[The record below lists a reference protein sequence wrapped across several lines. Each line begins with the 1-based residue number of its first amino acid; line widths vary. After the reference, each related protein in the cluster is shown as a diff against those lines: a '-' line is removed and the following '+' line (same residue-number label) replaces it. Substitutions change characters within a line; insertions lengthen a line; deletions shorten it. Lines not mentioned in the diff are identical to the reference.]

1 MGNGSDNRLPR
12 SHKLYRQD
20 AVLLVHIGPVRWRTN
35 ITARFEIPTEIVAE
49 FCQRHQIRRLALVKD
64 SPTSKN
70 DVNILV
76 EFAPDV
82 KVSLFRL
89 ASIEHGLS
97 EVLDRPTHMMTFKS
111 VERSPNPLF
120 REAVFDSA
128 EIQYEQE

>member
-1 MGNGSDNRLPR
+1 M
-12 SHKLYRQD
+12 
-20 AVLLVHIGPVRWRTN
+20 
-35 ITARFEIPTEIVAE
+35 TARVEFPTEVVAD

-76 EFAPDV
+76 EFAPNV

-89 ASIEHGLS
+89 ASIENELS
-97 EVLDRPTHMMTFKS
+97 EVLDRPTHMMTFNS

-120 REAVFDSA
+120 KEAVFDSV